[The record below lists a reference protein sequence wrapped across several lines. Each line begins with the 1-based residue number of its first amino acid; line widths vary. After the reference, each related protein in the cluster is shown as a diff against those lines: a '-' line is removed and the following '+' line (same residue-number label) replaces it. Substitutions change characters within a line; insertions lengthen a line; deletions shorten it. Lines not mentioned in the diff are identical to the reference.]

1 VVTITTIKELEVRVE
16 AIETVIVE
24 MNALIKILKP
34 IAIILAAGVG
44 MDISVL
50 L

>member
-1 VVTITTIKELEVRVE
+1 VVPITTLKELEVRVE
-16 AIETVIVE
+16 AVEQVLVE

>member
-1 VVTITTIKELEVRVE
+1 VVLITTIKELEVRVE
-16 AIETVIVE
+16 AVEQVLVE